1 MYNQKRNFSGSE
13 TKLRI
18 VEYQVE
24 PAADGATVERFLR
37 RRGVSRRV
45 LIGLKNDPDGLT
57 VGGAHIR
64 AIDRLHAGDT
74 IPQAALPLPIVYEDE
89 DMFVID
95 KPAGM
100 AVHPSPQN
108 RENTV
113 ANALAFRYAEAGEPF
128 VFRAIGR
135 LDKNTSGLL
144 VTAKNALAAC
154 ILTEAAAK
162 KRLYREYLAVCTGK
176 LPACGTI
183 DAPIGRVDGSVIA
196 REVRPDGERAVTQFE
211 RLAYAGGYS
220 LARVRLTTGRTHQI
234 RVHMKHIGHPLPG
247 DFLYGPDFSRIGRHA
262 LHAAFLTVPQPVTG
276 ELLRFSSPLPD
287 DMYVFFSGW

>member
-1 MYNQKRNFSGSE
+1 M
-13 TKLRI
+13 
-18 VEYQVE
+18 
-24 PAADGATVERFLR
+24 
-37 RRGVSRRV
+37 
-45 LIGLKNDPDGLT
+45 
-57 VGGAHIR
+57 
-64 AIDRLHAGDT
+64 
-74 IPQAALPLPIVYEDE
+74 
-89 DMFVID
+89 
-95 KPAGM
+95 
-100 AVHPSPQN
+100 
-108 RENTV
+108 
-113 ANALAFRYAEAGEPF
+113 
-128 VFRAIGR
+128 
-135 LDKNTSGLL
+135 
-144 VTAKNALAAC
+144 TAKNALAAC

>member
-1 MYNQKRNFSGSE
+1 M
-13 TKLRI
+13 RI

-45 LIGLKNDPDGLT
+45 LIDLKNDPDGLT

-74 IPQAALPLPIVYEDE
+74 LRLSLRETERSDTIPQAALPLPIVYEDE
-89 DMFVID
+89 DLFVID

-144 VTAKNALAAC
+144 GDRQKRARGMHFNRGGGKKAVIPRISGRLHRETACVRHDRRAHRPGG
-154 ILTEAAAK
+154 
-162 KRLYREYLAVCTGK
+162 RL
-176 LPACGTI
+176 
-183 DAPIGRVDGSVIA
+183 
-196 REVRPDGERAVTQFE
+196 
-211 RLAYAGGYS
+211 
-220 LARVRLTTGRTHQI
+220 
-234 RVHMKHIGHPLPG
+234 GHC
-247 DFLYGPDFSRIGRHA
+247 A
-262 LHAAFLTVPQPVTG
+262 
-276 ELLRFSSPLPD
+276 
-287 DMYVFFSGW
+287 